1 MPDPEMLTPEFE
13 KMLHQERVFA
23 TVNLDNIHYNIRH
36 VREAIPK
43 KTKIMAVIKADGYGH
58 GAVRIAQELS
68 TVDAVWG
75 YAVATIDEALDII
88 EQGIGK
94 PVLILGYTF
103 PSTIPLAVEYGI
115 RISLFDM
122 ESARL
127 LSETAQRSKRKAL
140 VHIKL
145 DTGMGRI
152 GIQPDKEG
160 LDFVKCVHDMP
171 GIEIE
176 GIFTHFA
183 RADEYDKT
191 PSKEQFSRYTSFID
205 TLHEEGIDIPLKHCA
220 NSASIMELPYTHLD
234 LVRSGIITY
243 GLLPS
248 DEVDESR
255 IKLKPAMEIKSSVIH
270 VKDVPAGTPISYGGT
285 FITSHPSRIATLS
298 VGYADGYPRCLSDK
312 GCVLLYGKRY
322 PVVGRVCMDQMMV
335 DVTGNDLVKPG
346 DLATLVGCDGD
357 ECITMEE
364 FAEKSGRINYEA
376 VCDIGK
382 RVPRVYIRN

>member
-1 MPDPEMLTPEFE
+1 
-13 KMLHQERVFA
+13 MLHQERVFA
-23 TVNLDNIHYNIRH
+23 TVNLDNIHYNIRQ
-36 VREAIPK
+36 VREHIPK
-43 KTKIMAVIKADGYGH
+43 RCKIMAVIKADGYGH

-68 TVDAVWG
+68 GVDAVWG
-75 YAVATIDEALDII
+75 YAVATIDEALEII

-115 RISLFDM
+115 RLTLFDR
-122 ESARL
+122 ESAYL
-127 LSETAQRSKRKAL
+127 LSETAKRSGRPAR

-152 GIQPDKEG
+152 GIFPDEEG
-160 LDFVKCVHDMP
+160 LRFIKEVHDLE
-171 GIEIE
+171 GIRIE

-183 RADEYDKT
+183 RADEADKG
-191 PSKEQFSRYTSFID
+191 PVHEQIKRYTDFVD
-205 TLHEEGIDIPLKHCA
+205 RLEHEGIHVPLKHCA
-220 NSASIMELPYTHLD
+220 NSASIMELPETHLD

-248 DEVDESR
+248 DEVRGDLFFLR
-255 IKLKPAMEIKSSVIH
+255 PAMEIKASVIH
-270 VKDVPAGTPISYGGT
+270 VKEVPAGTPISYGGVFVT
-285 FITSHPSRIATLS
+285 KRTSRIATLS

-312 GCVLLYGKRY
+312 GSVLLHGKRF

-335 DVTGNDLVKPG
+335 DVTGDDMVHPG
-346 DLATLVGCDGD
+346 ELATLVGTDGK
-357 ECITMEE
+357 ECISMEE
-364 FAEKSGRINYEA
+364 FAELSQRINYEA

-382 RVPRVYIRN
+382 RVPRVYIRNS

>member
-1 MPDPEMLTPEFE
+1 
-13 KMLHQERVFA
+13 MLHQERVYA
-23 TVNLDNIHYNIRH
+23 SVNLDHISYNIRK
-36 VREAIPK
+36 VREHIPRSC
-43 KTKIMAVIKADGYGH
+43 KIMAVIKADGYGH

-68 TVDAVWG
+68 SNDSVWG
-75 YAVATIDEALDII
+75 YAVATIDEALEIT

-115 RISLFDM
+115 RMTLFDI

-127 LSETAQRSKRKAL
+127 ISAAAERLKKRAP

-152 GIQPDKEG
+152 GIRPDKAGVE
-160 LDFVKCVHDMP
+160 LVKEIAELP
-171 GIEIE
+171 GIFIE

-183 RADEYDKT
+183 RSDEEDKGFT
-191 PSKEQFSRYTSFID
+191 EEQLARFNGFDRLLSS
-205 TLHEEGIDIPLKHCA
+205 EGIHIPLKHCA
-220 NSASIMELPYTHLD
+220 NSAAIVDMPKTHMN

-243 GLLPS
+243 GLAPS
-248 DEVDESR
+248 DEVDITR
-255 IKLKPAMEIKSSVIH
+255 LKLKAAMEIRSSVIY
-270 VKDVPAGTPISYGGT
+270 VKEVPTGSTISYGST
-285 FITSHPSRIATLS
+285 FVTARPSRIATLS
-298 VGYADGYPRCLSDK
+298 VGYADGYPRCLS
-312 GCVLLYGKRY
+312 GRGEVLIHGRRF
-322 PVVGRVCMDQMMV
+322 PVIGRVCMDQMMV
-335 DVTGNDLVKPG
+335 DVTEDPTVVQG
-346 DLATLVGCDGD
+346 DTATLVGSDGD
-357 ECITMEE
+357 EHISMEE

>member
-1 MPDPEMLTPEFE
+1 
-13 KMLHQERVFA
+13 MLHQERVFA

-68 TVDAVWG
+68 MVDGVWG

-115 RISLFDM
+115 RVSLFDM
-122 ESARL
+122 DSAKL
-127 LSETAQRSKRKAL
+127 LSETALRSGREAL

-152 GIQPDKEG
+152 GIQPDEQG
-160 LDFVKCVHDMP
+160 LEFVKTVTQMP
-171 GIEIE
+171 GIRVE

-183 RADEYDKT
+183 KADELDKK
-191 PSKEQFSRYTSFID
+191 PAKLQYERYKNFID
-205 TLHEEGIDIPLKHCA
+205 SLHEMGIDIPLKHCA
-220 NSASIMELPYTHLD
+220 NSASIMELPYTHMD

-248 DEVDESR
+248 DEVDPGR
-255 IKLKPAMEIKSSVIH
+255 IRLKPAMEIKTSVIH

-285 FITSHPSRIATLS
+285 FITEHPSRIATLS

-312 GCVLLYGKRY
+312 GCVLLYGRRY

-335 DVTGNDLVKPG
+335 DVTGNDKVKPG
-346 DLATLVGCDGD
+346 DLATLVGVDGD

-364 FAEKSGRINYEA
+364 FAALSGRINYEA

>member
-1 MPDPEMLTPEFE
+1 
-13 KMLHQERVFA
+13 MLHQERVFA

-36 VREAIPK
+36 VRESIPK

-127 LSETAQRSKRKAL
+127 LSETALRSGRDAI

-152 GIQPDKEG
+152 GIKPDDEG
-160 LDFVKCVHDMP
+160 LGFVKDVMGLP
-171 GIEIE
+171 GIRVE

-183 RADEYDKT
+183 RADETDKE
-191 PSKEQFSRYTSFID
+191 PAKQQFECFTGFVDR
-205 TLHEEGIDIPLKHCA
+205 LKAMGIEIPLKHCA

-248 DEVDESR
+248 DEVDPAR
-255 IKLKPAMEIKSSVIH
+255 IKIKPAMEIKTSVIH
-270 VKDVPAGTPISYGGT
+270 VKDVAEGTPISYGGT
-285 FITSHPSRIATLS
+285 FITKRPSRIATLS

-312 GCVLLYGKRY
+312 GCVLIYGKRY

-335 DVTGNDLVKPG
+335 DVTGNEDIRPG
-346 DLATLVGCDGD
+346 DLATLVGIDGD
-357 ECITMEE
+357 EQITMEE
-364 FAEKSGRINYEA
+364 FASLSGRINYEA

-382 RVPRVYIRN
+382 RVPRVYIRNST

>member
-1 MPDPEMLTPEFE
+1 
-13 KMLHQERVFA
+13 MLHQERVFA

-36 VREAIPK
+36 VRESIPK

-68 TVDAVWG
+68 MVDAVWG

-115 RISLFDM
+115 RVSLFDM
-122 ESARL
+122 ESAAL
-127 LSETAQRSKRKAL
+127 LSETAVRSGREAL

-152 GIQPDKEG
+152 GIKPDKEG
-160 LDFVKCVHDMP
+160 LEFVRKVIGMP
-171 GIEIE
+171 GIKVE

-191 PSKEQFSRYTSFID
+191 PAKEQFDRYTGFID
-205 TLHEEGIDIPLKHCA
+205 ALHDMGIDIPLKHCA
-220 NSASIMELPYTHLD
+220 NSASIMELPYTHMD

-243 GLLPS
+243 GLMPS
-248 DEVDESR
+248 DEVDPGR
-255 IKLKPAMEIKSSVIH
+255 IKIKPAMEIKASVIH
-270 VKDVPAGTPISYGGT
+270 VKDVPEGTPISYGGT
-285 FITSHPSRIATLS
+285 FITKCPSRIATLS

-312 GCVLLYGKRY
+312 GFVLLHGKRY
-322 PVVGRVCMDQMMV
+322 PVIGRVCMDQMMV
-335 DVTGNDLVKPG
+335 DVTGNEAVKPG
-346 DLATLVGCDGD
+346 DLATLVGVDGD
-357 ECITMEE
+357 EQITMEE
-364 FAEKSGRINYEA
+364 FASLSGRINYEA

>member
-1 MPDPEMLTPEFE
+1 
-13 KMLHQERVFA
+13 MLHQERVFA

-68 TVDAVWG
+68 MVDAVWG

-115 RISLFDM
+115 RVSLFDM
-122 ESARL
+122 DSAKL
-127 LSETAQRSKRKAL
+127 LSETALRSGRDAL

-152 GIQPDKEG
+152 GIQPDEKG
-160 LDFVKCVHDMP
+160 LEFVKNVVEMP
-171 GIEIE
+171 GIQVE

-183 RADEYDKT
+183 RADELDKE
-191 PSKEQFSRYTSFID
+191 PARLQYERYKNFID
-205 TLHEEGIDIPLKHCA
+205 ALGDMGIRIPLKHCA
-220 NSASIMELPYTHLD
+220 NSASIMELPYTHMD

-248 DEVDESR
+248 DEVDAGR
-255 IKLKPAMEIKSSVIH
+255 ISLKPAMEIKASVIH

-285 FITSHPSRIATLS
+285 FITQHPSRIATLS

-312 GCVLLYGKRY
+312 GFVLLYGKRY
-322 PVVGRVCMDQMMV
+322 PVIGRVCMDQMMV

-346 DLATLVGCDGD
+346 DLATLVGVDGD

-364 FAEKSGRINYEA
+364 FASLSGRINYEA
-376 VCDIGK
+376 VCDIRK
-382 RVPRVYIRN
+382 RVSGVYVRK

>member
-1 MPDPEMLTPEFE
+1 
-13 KMLHQERVFA
+13 MLHQERVFA

-68 TVDAVWG
+68 MVDAVWG

-122 ESARL
+122 DSAKL
-127 LSETAQRSKRKAL
+127 ISETAVRSNREAL

-152 GIQPDKEG
+152 GIKPDDEG
-160 LDFVKCVHDMP
+160 LRFVKEVTALP
-171 GIEIE
+171 GIKVE

-183 RADEYDKT
+183 RADESDKT
-191 PSKEQFSRYTSFID
+191 PAREQYARFSTFVD
-205 TLHEEGIDIPLKHCA
+205 DLHDMGIDIPLKHCA
-220 NSASIMELPYTHLD
+220 NSASIMELPFTHLD

-248 DEVDESR
+248 DEVDPSK
-255 IKLKPAMEIKSSVIH
+255 IKIKPAMEIKTSVIH

-285 FITSHPSRIATLS
+285 FVTKHPSRIATLS

-322 PVVGRVCMDQMMV
+322 PVIGRVCMDQMMV
-335 DVTGNDLVKPG
+335 DVTGNNDVKPG
-346 DLATLVGCDGD
+346 DLATLVGIDGD
-357 ECITMEE
+357 EQITMEE
-364 FAEKSGRINYEA
+364 FASLSGRINYEA